1 MAVLGADVPGEA
13 DWTLIGEV
21 KNNPRMTIPIIG
33 NGDITSP
40 ERARECF
47 DRYGWMPSWWGVP
60 PSAAHGFSKE
70 IMDVLNP
77 ESVSVAHEAV
87 KRAAIR

>member
-1 MAVLGADVPGEA
+1 MTIHGRTRAQMYTGEA

-47 DRYGWMPSWWGVP
+47 DATGWMPSWWGVP
-60 PSAAHGFSKE
+60 LSAAHGFSRKSW
-70 IMDVLNP
+70 M
-77 ESVSVAHEAV
+77 S
-87 KRAAIR
+87 